1 MTLYESRRLF
11 TLAQPIAAM
20 EISTNL
26 SDGSHVVAV
35 PERLRGLGELL
46 LLAPST
52 AQGRTQDHYQEM
64 HATRW
69 ILDTGTG
76 ALEVVPQDWFN
87 EGSYDFAIIGLRVQ
101 PVCLTP
107 VRLSAKESDSACL
120 SSIPPI
126 ARSPSGSSPT
136 SSITP
141 SAIEARRSLHR
152 NRWGRFRLGDLAEH
166 GVGKLFGL

>member
-52 AQGRTQDHYQEM
+52 AQGRTQNHYREM

-87 EGSYDFAIIGLRVQ
+87 EGSYDVGYQLITRAA
-101 PVCLTP
+101 
-107 VRLSAKESDSACL
+107 RLLDTGEIVGEGIRLGVFVLDSSHRQIAEWLVTDIFYHPERDRSASL
-120 SSIPPI
+120 SS
-126 ARSPSGSSPT
+126 
-136 SSITP
+136 
-141 SAIEARRSLHR
+141 
-152 NRWGRFRLGDLAEH
+152 
-166 GVGKLFGL
+166 